1 MDLSTKN
8 NKMQIISVKSD
19 KETFKEVTLKPGFN
33 VILAERTKESSNRD
47 SRNGL
52 GKSSLIHI
60 IRFCLGS
67 GINKTLENEELND
80 WTFTIDIELAGKNY
94 SISRNTKNKNK
105 IVVVGD
111 CSDWPIKPEV
121 DSFGGMSRKTM
132 NATDWAK
139 VLGKLSFNMD
149 LSYTDFKYVPTFGSC
164 RAYFIRNSEEGGLLD
179 PFKQRSTQSEWD
191 KQINNSFLLNLDWT
205 YASKWQVLKDR
216 KRVINQL
223 RNEAQSGMLKDM
235 EGSIGELEAKKIRLE
250 NEIRKQTEQ
259 LNNFNVHPQYQEIEK
274 EANDITIKIHDL
286 TNENISDKNLLDYY
300 GESFE
305 EEKDVD
311 VNIVN
316 KVYAEAGVVLP
327 NGVKKRL
334 EDVKEFHK
342 KIIINRKDFLV
353 SEIAKLK
360 ENLNRRDDDKLHLC
374 ERRKELFEIL
384 DSHKALDEYTKI
396 QQYALK
402 LTNEFSDISKRI
414 ENLKKFE
421 QGKSALKID
430 LELVQQEARI
440 SLDERNKIREKAINQ
455 FNANSEVLY
464 ESPGNLSIDISSN
477 GYAFGVDIE
486 REGSHGIKNMQI
498 LCYDLM
504 LAQLWADKRMSF
516 PLIHDSVLF
525 ADVDERQVALALELV
540 AKESESRGFQYICTL
555 NSDTIPYNDFSKN
568 FDIKNF
574 VRITFTDS
582 TENGGLFGMRF

>member
-1 MDLSTKN
+1 MK
-8 NKMQIISVKSD
+8 IVSVKSD
-19 KETFKEVTLKPGFN
+19 RDTFKEVILKPGFN
-33 VILAERTKESSNRD
+33 VILAERTTESSSRD

-67 GINKTLENEELND
+67 GLNKTLDSEELKE

-94 SISRNTKNKNK
+94 SISRSVNNKSK
-105 IVVVGD
+105 VIVEGD
-111 CSDWPIKPEV
+111 CSDWPIKPET
-121 DSFGGMSRKTM
+121 DLLGGTSRQIM
-132 NATDWAK
+132 NTTDWVN
-139 VLGKLSFNMD
+139 VLGKLSFD
-149 LSYTDFKYVPTFGSC
+149 IDFDYPDFKFVPTFGSC

-179 PFKQRSTQSEWD
+179 PFKQRSTQFEWD
-191 KQINNSFLLNLDWT
+191 KQINNSFLLGLDWT

-216 KRVINQL
+216 KKIINQL
-223 RNEAQSGMLKDM
+223 KNEAQSGMLKDM

-250 NEIRKQTEQ
+250 NEIKRQEEQ
-259 LNNFNVHPQYQEIEK
+259 LKNFHVHPQYQEIEK

-286 TNENISDKNLLDYY
+286 SNENISDKNILDYY
-300 GESFE
+300 ERSFE

-311 VNIVN
+311 SDLVGRMY
-316 KVYAEAGVVLP
+316 KEAGIVLP
-327 NGVKKRL
+327 DGIKKRL
-334 EDVKEFHK
+334 DNVKEFHK
-342 KIIINRKDFLV
+342 KVIANRKDFLV
-353 SEIAKLK
+353 SEITKLK
-360 ENLNRRDDDKLHLC
+360 DNLNKRDGEKIKLC
-374 ERRKELFEIL
+374 ERKKQLFEIL
-384 DSHKALDEYTKI
+384 NTHKALDEYTKI
-396 QQYALK
+396 QQYALG
-402 LTNEFSDISKRI
+402 LTNEFNDIAKKI

-477 GYAFGVDIE
+477 GYEFGVDIE

-504 LAQLWADKRMSF
+504 LSQLWADKNMPF

-540 AKESESRGFQYICTL
+540 ARESERRGFQYICTL
-555 NSDTIPYNDFSKN
+555 NSDTIPYDDFSEDFN
-568 FDIKNF
+568 IKDF

-582 TENGGLFGMRF
+582 TEDGGLFGMRF